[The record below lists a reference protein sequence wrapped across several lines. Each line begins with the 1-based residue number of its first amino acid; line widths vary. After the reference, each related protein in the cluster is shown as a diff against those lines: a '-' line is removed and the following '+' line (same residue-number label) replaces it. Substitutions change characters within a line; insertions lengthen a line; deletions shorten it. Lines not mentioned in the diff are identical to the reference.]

1 MSLAEMAAE
10 RDGEREGGRGRKGGS
25 ICTKCSKHKLIY
37 SLALK

>member
-25 ICTKCSKHKLIY
+25 IICTKCSKHKLI
-37 SLALK
+37 ALL